1 MEKYKS
7 LTWPIAAVIISLAW
21 YIHEIPAYERIVA
34 LQVFG
39 EYSFPSQKVN
49 LHLKPNGM
57 YLLVKNHTSYLSGG
71 NFKMYGDT
79 IVLTDYTNNPIM
91 HLLFESEEKL
101 IAIDMDSI
109 PAGEKLLCWLK
120 FYPNGEMKFAGQ
132 WKNGQKEGVW
142 SYYDRDGD
150 RTHMTLYDN
159 GKIKEENFQYNIL
172 IPGQRSAGQK

>member
-1 MEKYKS
+1 
-7 LTWPIAAVIISLAW
+7 
-21 YIHEIPAYERIVA
+21 
-34 LQVFG
+34 
-39 EYSFPSQKVN
+39 
-49 LHLKPNGM
+49 
-57 YLLVKNHTSYLSGG
+57 
-71 NFKMYGDT
+71 
-79 IVLTDYTNNPIM
+79 M